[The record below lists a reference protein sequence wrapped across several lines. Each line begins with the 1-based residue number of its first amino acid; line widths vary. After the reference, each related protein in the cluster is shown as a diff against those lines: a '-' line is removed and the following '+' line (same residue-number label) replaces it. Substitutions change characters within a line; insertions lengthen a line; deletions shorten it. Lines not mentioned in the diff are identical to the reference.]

1 MVGSLERQANIVR
14 WRKTHASTV
23 MGREPTLIKTIP
35 RCRAGLT
42 GSNPV
47 LTTMKQLIKQSIIGA
62 LYMFAITSFM
72 AVLVIAL
79 YTMAGR

>member
-1 MVGSLERQANIVR
+1 
-14 WRKTHASTV
+14 
-23 MGREPTLIKTIP
+23 MGRRPTLIKTIP

-62 LYMFAITSFM
+62 IYIFMVASMGAVIVIGLYN
-72 AVLVIAL
+72 
-79 YTMAGR
+79 MAGR